1 MSSEFIERSGVDLR
15 MGGRYSLASRRDA
28 LGNRREFACRT
39 TRVSPFQ
46 MIIDAPVLGPTGE
59 RVVSYFDEFG
69 KLDGWIS
76 DVVAGGFLI
85 ELAVTKERR
94 EKLAGTLIWLEKK
107 QKDAALLDAR
117 AQKRIIP
124 ANPHSTLIFADGST
138 LGCFVIDMSP
148 SGAAV
153 SADIEPE
160 IGTPLAVGRSVGRVV
175 RRFAEGFAVR
185 FMQTQDREL
194 LERMVIRT

>member
-1 MSSEFIERSGVDLR
+1 MSSEFLESKAVDLR

-46 MIIDAPVLGPTGE
+46 MIVDAPVLGPTGE
-59 RVVSYFDEFG
+59 RVISYFDEFG
-69 KLDGWIS
+69 KLDGWIT

-94 EKLAGTLIWLEKK
+94 EKLAGTLTWLERK
-107 QKDAALLDAR
+107 QRDAALLDAR
-117 AQKRIIP
+117 EQKRIIP
-124 ANPHSTLIFADGST
+124 ANPHSTLIFADGTT

-160 IGTPLAVGRSVGRVV
+160 IGMPLAIGRSIGRVV
-175 RRFAEGFAVR
+175 RRFAEGFAVKFIEVQEASR
-185 FMQTQDREL
+185 
-194 LERMVIRT
+194 LEHMVIRT